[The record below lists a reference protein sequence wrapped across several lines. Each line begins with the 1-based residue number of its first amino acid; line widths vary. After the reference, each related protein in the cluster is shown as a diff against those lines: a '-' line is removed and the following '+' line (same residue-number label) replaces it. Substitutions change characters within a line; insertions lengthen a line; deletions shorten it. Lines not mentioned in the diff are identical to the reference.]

1 MLLGKVGVDE
11 TGTGDVIGVVQLQS
25 AAEPHARLVKLTQS
39 PIAKSP
45 LLIENTLF
53 GVLGDARLEY
63 VPRFGPGRRIE
74 NFEIHGCETAV
85 LVLRIIH
92 GDVQNIAAA
101 GLLLE
106 RKLLPGHQGSGS
118 VELFP
123 ADFVFDLGST
133 AGSGGPS
140 ESLFHVQFLSKIFA
154 RIPGP
159 RPNLLDDLNVGALDD
174 SWV

>member
-1 MLLGKVGVDE
+1 MLLGKVGVDKS
-11 TGTGDVIGVVQLQS
+11 GTGDVIGVVQLQS

-45 LLIENTLF
+45 LLIENTLS

-74 NFEIHGCETAV
+74 NFEVHGCETAV

-101 GLLLE
+101 GWLLD
-106 RKLLPGHQGSGS
+106 RSLLPGHQWSGS

-140 ESLFHVQFLSKIFA
+140 QSPFPGQCLFNIFS
-154 RIPGP
+154 RIPR
-159 RPNLLDDLNVGALDD
+159 RPPDLAY
-174 SWV
+174 